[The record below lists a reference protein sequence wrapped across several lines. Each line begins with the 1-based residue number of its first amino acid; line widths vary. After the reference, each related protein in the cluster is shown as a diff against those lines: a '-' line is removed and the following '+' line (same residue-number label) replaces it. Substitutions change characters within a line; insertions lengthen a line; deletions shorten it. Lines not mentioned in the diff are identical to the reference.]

1 MIIVVALGN
10 VVTTSTRFDIV
21 DTLNIIADI
30 IALFNVNVVINVVNV
45 NVNINLQ
52 LQLQLATCNL
62 QLTTC
67 NLSSTTC

>member
-52 LQLQLATCNL
+52 LATCNL